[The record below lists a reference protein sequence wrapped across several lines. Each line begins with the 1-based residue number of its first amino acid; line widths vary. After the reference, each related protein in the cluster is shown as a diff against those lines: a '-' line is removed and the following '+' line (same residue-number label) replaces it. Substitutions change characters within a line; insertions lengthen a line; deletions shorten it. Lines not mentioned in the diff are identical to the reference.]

1 MASTPHTRPRR
12 FAALLLAA
20 GIALL
25 GIALKEKFSPA
36 SYDSLHA
43 LATLGKKEFTDD
55 RVVIIYLD
63 LASFLHERQ
72 NPADRWPRQF
82 HAQLLDRLTAA
93 GARAVVFDILFD
105 SPSENRAADDAFATA
120 LKKNARVILAAE
132 HNNKNSHATSAAENW
147 TRSTMLRL
155 PEKSFATSAAGW
167 GVASLSLELGD
178 DFVVRRH
185 LPEFGDDHTP
195 SLNLA
200 AARFLGA
207 TNLSAGEL
215 WVRYYGPAITLPHV
229 SYSEALDAGALPP
242 DFFRDKI
249 VFVGARPIEGFMDAQ
264 RDEFRSPFHSWR
276 NKEFFMPGVEVHATQ
291 LLNLLRGDAL
301 KRLPNSAEN
310 ILLVA
315 VALLFG
321 GGLLWLRPIPA
332 TIIASIGAGL
342 VLVISLAGFSAN
354 IWFPWL
360 VVSAVQIPAALFGS
374 WLWQFQE
381 WFFTRRKM
389 EAAKR
394 IADAK
399 IREQAALLDK
409 AHDAILVQSLEGE
422 ILYAN
427 PSAEKL
433 FGWTATAADESTKR
447 AYVSPSPLRGER
459 AGVRGQNVVGQ
470 PNTSRA
476 SNEQAD
482 PSPSIPLPSE
492 GRGKSDSAPQSF
504 SEIFS
509 ADSAA
514 AEQAR
519 ATVLREGEWNGEL
532 KLQTRSGSLVIAASR
547 WTLIRD
553 EHNQP
558 SALLLI
564 NSDIT
569 EQKNLEQQFL
579 RTQRMNTIGT
589 LAGGMAHDLNNA
601 LSPVL
606 LGAQLLRRKAA
617 SEDDRKLLSLI
628 ETSANRGADMV
639 RQVLLF
645 ARRRGGEFERLE
657 LGPPVKDLEKMV
669 RETFPKNIAVETF
682 VPHDLW
688 PVQGNLTQLHQ
699 VLLNLCVNARD
710 AMPAGGKLSFVA
722 DNVELSAAEMA
733 SLQIGA
739 PVSDPARSSR
749 EHQRARSETGAP
761 ILPSSKFV
769 SLSVSDTGTGMPPEV
784 QAKMFEPFFT
794 TKGEGQGTGIGLA
807 TVVRIVNSHD
817 GFLRVESEV
826 GHGTTFEIFLPSA
839 PEIAAVAAA
848 KAEETLPRGHGELIL
863 LADDERAFCELVAAE
878 LTEFGYRVITAAN
891 GAEAVALGSQHAPQ
905 VRLLITADAMP
916 VMNGQQ
922 AIAEIR
928 KFRADLPV
936 ILTSGGETTS
946 LANATQLAKPFA
958 LGELLNAVNR
968 SLK

>member
-1 MASTPHTRPRR
+1 MATTPNPRPRR
-12 FAALLLAA
+12 FAALFLAA
-20 GIALL
+20 GVALL
-25 GIALKEKFSPA
+25 GLALKNNFATA
-36 SYDSLHA
+36 SYDALHSLA
-43 LATLGKKEFTDD
+43 APGGKSFSDN
-55 RVVIIYLD
+55 RVVIVYLD

-72 NPADRWPRQF
+72 NPADRWPRNF
-82 HAQLLDRLTAA
+82 HVQLLDRLTAA

-105 SPSENRAADDAFATA
+105 SPSENRAADAAFAAA

-155 PEKSFATSAAGW
+155 PEKSFADAAAGW
-167 GVASLSLELGD
+167 GVASLSLEQGD

-195 SLNLA
+195 SLSLA

-207 TNLSAGEL
+207 TNFSSGEL

-301 KRLPNSAEN
+301 KRLPNFGES
-310 ILLVA
+310 ILLTA

-332 TIIASIGAGL
+332 TIIASIGTGF
-342 VLVISLAGFSAN
+342 VLMISLAGFSAN
-354 IWFPWL
+354 VWFPWL
-360 VVSAVQIPAALFGS
+360 VVCAVQIPAALFGS

-409 AHDAILVQSLEGE
+409 AHDAILVQSLDGE

-433 FGWTATAADESTKR
+433 LFRS
-447 AYVSPSPLRGER
+447 
-459 AGVRGQNVVGQ
+459 
-470 PNTSRA
+470 SRREEAHFDLSELGGA
-476 SNEQAD
+476 SSRRLLQ
-482 PSPSIPLPSE
+482 
-492 GRGKSDSAPQSF
+492 
-504 SEIFS
+504 EIFS
-509 ADSAA
+509 ADAA
-514 AEQAR
+514 AAAAAQAR
-519 ATVLREGEWNGEL
+519 ATVLRDGEWNGEL
-532 KLQTRSGSLVIAASR
+532 KLQTRSGSLVIVASR

-553 EHNQP
+553 ENNQP

-606 LGAQLLRRKAA
+606 LGAQLLRRKSA

-628 ETSANRGADMV
+628 ESSANRGADMV

-645 ARRRGGEFERLE
+645 ARGRGREFERLE
-657 LGPPVKDLEKMV
+657 LGPLVKELEKMV
-669 RETFPKNIAVETF
+669 RETFPKNISVETF
-682 VPHDLW
+682 VPRDLW
-688 PVQGNLTQLHQ
+688 PVQGNPTQLHQ

-710 AMPAGGKLSFVA
+710 AMPAGGKLSFVV
-722 DNVELSAAEMA
+722 DNVELSA
-733 SLQIGA
+733 
-739 PVSDPARSSR
+739 
-749 EHQRARSETGAP
+749 
-761 ILPSSKFV
+761 
-769 SLSVSDTGTGMPPEV
+769 
-784 QAKMFEPFFT
+784 
-794 TKGEGQGTGIGLA
+794 
-807 TVVRIVNSHD
+807 
-817 GFLRVESEV
+817 
-826 GHGTTFEIFLPSA
+826 
-839 PEIAAVAAA
+839 
-848 KAEETLPRGHGELIL
+848 EE
-863 LADDERAFCELVAAE
+863 
-878 LTEFGYRVITAAN
+878 
-891 GAEAVALGSQHAPQ
+891 
-905 VRLLITADAMP
+905 
-916 VMNGQQ
+916 
-922 AIAEIR
+922 
-928 KFRADLPV
+928 
-936 ILTSGGETTS
+936 
-946 LANATQLAKPFA
+946 LAKLHSAFGSPA
-958 LGELLNAVNR
+958 ISSPSPLEGSECC
-968 SLK
+968 